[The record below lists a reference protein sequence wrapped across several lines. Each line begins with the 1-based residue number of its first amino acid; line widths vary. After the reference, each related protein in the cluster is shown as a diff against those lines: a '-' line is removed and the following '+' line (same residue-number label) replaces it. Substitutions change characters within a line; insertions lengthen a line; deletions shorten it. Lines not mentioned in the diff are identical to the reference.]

1 MMGSAMG
8 RRSKVLDEAY
18 DDMRDILA
26 ELKPRVDRLAKS
38 IAERVKRK
46 ARTEKRRKAYSYA
59 ARQMFGSYLAK
70 KVYDYLV

>member
-8 RRSKVLDEAY
+8 RRSRVFNEAY

-38 IAERVKRK
+38 IAEKVKKK
-46 ARTEKRRKAYSYA
+46 AKTEKRRKAYSYA
-59 ARQMFGSYLAK
+59 ARQMIGSYLAK
-70 KVYDYLV
+70 KVYEYL